1 MELSEI
7 RAQLNKIDDSLLDL
21 FLQRME
27 LSGKVADYKR
37 ANGLPILD
45 RSREREIIARLTAQ
59 AGNSERWV
67 HRLYTTI
74 FELSRASQATLNS
87 ENTLVAA
94 QIEKAIAE
102 EKPLFPETGLV
113 ACQGTEGGNS
123 QMAADRLFP
132 RGSIMYVKSFAA
144 VFEAVEC
151 GLCRFGVLPI
161 ENSSNG
167 SVRAVYELLQ
177 RHNVSIVRAT
187 RLCIRHELLT
197 LPGVRLENIKTVY
210 SHEQALGQCSKF
222 LAGLQGVKLVPCDNT
237 AVAAKALAESGDKTA
252 AAIASHPCA
261 ELYGLETLS
270 SDIQDSDNNYTRFI
284 TVAKGTELYA
294 GSNRISLVVSCDNKP
309 GALYDILAKFQAI
322 GVNMTKLESCPVS
335 GRNFEFIFILDLE
348 ASIRVPEVAGMLAE
362 LERTTQSF
370 RLLGCYSEI

>member
-7 RAQLNKIDDSLLDL
+7 REQLNRIDDSLLSL
-21 FLQRME
+21 FLERME
-27 LSGKVADYKR
+27 LSAEVADYKLKH
-37 ANGLPILD
+37 GMPIVD
-45 RSREREIIARLTAQ
+45 RVREREIIARLTA
-59 AGNSERWV
+59 ASGKSERWV

-74 FELSRASQATLNS
+74 FELSRASQAT
-87 ENTLVAA
+87 VAGTPTA
-94 QIEKAIAE
+94 VGMAIEKAIAE
-102 EKPLFPETGLV
+102 EKDLFPETGLV

-123 QMAADRLFP
+123 QIAADRLFP
-132 RGSIMYVKSFAA
+132 RGSLMYVKSFAA

-177 RHNVSIVRAT
+177 KHNVSIVRST
-187 RLCIRHELLT
+187 RLCIRHELLA
-197 LPGVRLENIKTVY
+197 LPGAKLSDIKTVY

-222 LAGLQGVKLVPCDNT
+222 LSSLSGVRLIPCDNT
-237 AVAAKALAESGDKTA
+237 AVAAKLVSESGDTTA
-252 AAIASHPCA
+252 AAIASRPCT
-261 ELYGLETLS
+261 ELYGLSSLS
-270 SDIQDSDNNYTRFI
+270 ADIQDSDNNYTRFI

-294 GSNRISLVVSCDNKP
+294 GANRISLIISCDNKP
-309 GALYDILAKFQAI
+309 GALYDILAKFQAL

-348 ASIRVPEVAGMLAE
+348 ASIRVPEVAGMLSE
-362 LERTTQSF
+362 LERTTASF
-370 RLLGCYSEI
+370 RLLGCYSEV